1 MIDRIKTI
9 IYAAHQTA
17 LDQLF
22 ARPATVLERLVPD
35 GILIS
40 HDPEDPHIVLLEF
53 ARTSDDTLHFSGLRR
68 ATKEL
73 KYLRL
78 QRALQN
84 LYPQAIIDFCPL
96 IIGSRASLPEM
107 EWRDALKCFPRDQLT
122 PPVLTASFKAAVTGA
137 VFALTDIWRARQA
150 ALSLRRGVPPPP
162 PDVS

>member
-1 MIDRIKTI
+1 MN
-9 IYAAHQTA
+9 AAHRAA
-17 LDQLF
+17 LDPLF
-22 ARPATVLERLVPD
+22 ARPTTALERLVPD

-73 KYLRL
+73 KYLSL
-78 QRALQN
+78 QRALHH
-84 LYPQAIIDFCPL
+84 LYPQATIDFCPL

-122 PPVLTASFKAAVTGA
+122 PSVLTALFKAAVTGA

-150 ALSLRRGVPPPP
+150 ALSNRRGVPPPP
-162 PDVS
+162 PNAS